1 MSIMKSIKKHKLI
14 IIFTIIVII
23 TILGLMPIWGI
34 PKFLS
39 KIRFI
44 NSITIKNVSHSLP
57 IISLAGVIFSYFYN
71 KIMERRIAL
80 HSEAQ
85 WRPRLYN
92 LMAKKKVT
100 YNDVLYFTAFFNV
113 HNSKD
118 NDVDTAIRI
127 AINHILNKN
136 IVLDTDLL
144 NLYERRNKS
153 ICCYKIISVKKL
165 PQVQTSLSSD
175 QLLLSITKQV
185 KKTDNLLSNF
195 KTVKSLNE
203 SLEKDQ
209 IILFKACISELL
221 KTDWDRQ
228 K

>member
-1 MSIMKSIKKHKLI
+1 
-14 IIFTIIVII
+14 
-23 TILGLMPIWGI
+23 
-34 PKFLS
+34 
-39 KIRFI
+39 
-44 NSITIKNVSHSLP
+44 
-57 IISLAGVIFSYFYN
+57 
-71 KIMERRIAL
+71 MEKRIAL

-136 IVLDTDLL
+136 IDLDTDLL

-153 ICCYKIISVKKL
+153 IYCYKIISVKKL

-203 SLEKDQ
+203 SLEKEQ